1 MIDTIKVNNKTIPW
15 LYVER
20 GFEIPSFNY
29 VLKTENVDGR
39 SGSIYKGRR
48 LESYSF
54 DIPLVVRNDYLS
66 HNGIKTHDDVL
77 NELVKF
83 LTTRNKLN
91 YNSNLK
97 IGTGTLILKDQ

>member
-20 GFEIPSFNY
+20 GFEIPSLIMF
-29 VLKTENVDGR
+29 KTENVDGR

-97 IGTGTLILKDQ
+97 IGTGTLISKDQ

>member
-29 VLKTENVDGR
+29 VLKQKCRWTFGA
-39 SGSIYKGRR
+39 IYKGRR

-66 HNGIKTHDDVL
+66 HNGIKTYDDVL